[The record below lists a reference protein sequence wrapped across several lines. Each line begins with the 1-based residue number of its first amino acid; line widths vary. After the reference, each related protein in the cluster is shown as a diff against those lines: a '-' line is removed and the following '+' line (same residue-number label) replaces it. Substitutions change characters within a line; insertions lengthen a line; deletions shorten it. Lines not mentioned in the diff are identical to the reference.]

1 MVGPSLLC
9 YDVIAKAVDQLSDLG
24 KVIFLPLGFKLLS
37 CKVGSRGGNGVL
49 N

>member
-9 YDVIAKAVDQLSDLG
+9 YDVIAKAVDLISDLG

-37 CKVGSRGGNGVL
+37 CKWAAEEGMGY
-49 N
+49 